1 MSDPYSIIP
10 EESRIGAKPI
20 DYAVDLNP
28 AQYEAV
34 TNLHGP
40 ILVVAGAGSGKTRAL
55 VYRVAY
61 LVEQGVTPE
70 SILLL
75 TFTRKAAA
83 EMLRRATSLVGPGC
97 DRVSGGTFHSL
108 AHELFRKGWS
118 RRLGFQTDFSV
129 IDRGDME
136 ELIGQLRKQSGFSS
150 KDKRFPKRN
159 TLASIISKAKNKVV
173 SLGEL
178 VASEYVHLL
187 RYAEEI
193 QALARDYTIYKRE
206 AAQVDLDDLLILL
219 AQLLAQDSEAR
230 EQIAAQYQYI
240 MVDEFQDT
248 NLVQAEIVHLLGR
261 DHGNV
266 MVVGDEAQ
274 SIYSFRGASFKNI
287 MDFPKRFPGTKIIRL
302 EENYRSRQPILSLT
316 NHIISKAR
324 EKYDKKLFT
333 RREGGEL
340 PSILPVVTE
349 EEQSLFVCRKIREL
363 IESGVQPNKIA
374 VLFRA
379 SRHSFNL
386 EIELMRHDLDYVK
399 YGGRRF
405 LEKAHIKD
413 LLSILRVVGSPRD
426 GVSLAR
432 ILLQVDGVG
441 PKTASNIVNW
451 VEGKRENLVKLHE
464 FPASGRLKKALVPLS
479 GLLSE
484 IGMKRVPLDERV
496 ERAWEFYQPIM
507 EAKFDDY
514 PERTRDVAEFLRI
527 AQTYKNL
534 NLLLSDM
541 ALDPP
546 DASLSGAR
554 AQSPAQRLVL
564 STIHSAKGLEW
575 NTVFIIW
582 ATEGRF
588 PGRFSKGNLDD
599 LEEERRL
606 MYVAAT
612 RAEENLFFICPPAM
626 DNEADNL
633 FGTGVSRF
641 LADVPP
647 DLAQIGPFMN
657 AGIGKRSI
665 VPTAPAPPPPGGFGL
680 NERVTHRTF
689 GLGSIVRVISDK
701 KVAVD
706 FDHFGVKTL
715 LLEFAGL
722 KRIPD

>member
-1 MSDPYSIIP
+1 M
-10 EESRIGAKPI
+10 RAGAI
-20 DYAVDLNP
+20 DFKAELNP

-34 TNLHGP
+34 TTVDGP

-83 EMLRRATSLVGPGC
+83 EMLRRATILVGPGC

-108 AHELFRKGWS
+108 AHVLLRKGWS
-118 RRLGFQTDFSV
+118 RRLGFPTDFSV

-136 ELIGQLRKQSGFSS
+136 ELLGQLRKQSGFSN

-159 TLASIISKAKNKVV
+159 TLAGIISKANNKVM
-173 SLGEL
+173 SLGHL
-178 VASEYVHLL
+178 VASEYVHLS
-187 RYAEEI
+187 RYTDDI

-206 AAQVDLDDLLILL
+206 ASQVDLDDLLILL
-219 AQLLAQDSEAR
+219 AQLLTQDSEAR
-230 EQIAAQYQYI
+230 EQIASQYQYI

-248 NLVQAEIVHLLGR
+248 NPIQAGIVHALGQ

-274 SIYSFRGASFKNI
+274 SIYSFRGANFKNI
-287 MDFPKRFPGTKIIRL
+287 MEFPEKFPKTKIIRL

-324 EKYDKKLFT
+324 ERYEKKLFT

-340 PSILPVVTE
+340 PRIMSVATE
-349 EEQSLFVCRKIREL
+349 EEQSLFVCRKIRDL
-363 IESGVQPNKIA
+363 LAAGVSPHRIA

-386 EIELMRHDLDYVK
+386 EVELMRHDLDYVK

-413 LLSILRVVGSPRD
+413 LLSILRAVASPRD
-426 GVSLAR
+426 GVSLTR
-432 ILLQVDGVG
+432 ILLQTDGVG
-441 PKTASNIVNW
+441 PKTAFNIVAW
-451 VEGKRENLVKLHE
+451 VDGKRENLINLRE
-464 FPASGRLKKALVPLS
+464 FPGSNRVKKNLTPLAD
-479 GLLSE
+479 LLSV
-484 IGMKRVPLDERV
+484 IGARGISLEERV
-496 ERAWEFYQPIM
+496 ERAWEFYEPVM
-507 EAKFDDY
+507 ESKFDDY
-514 PERTRDVAEFLRI
+514 PERTRDVNEFLRI

-534 NLLLSDM
+534 NMLLSDM

-546 DASLSGAR
+546 EATLSRSDARNLG
-554 AQSPAQRLVL
+554 QRLVL
-564 STIHSAKGLEW
+564 STIHSAKGMEW
-575 NTVFIIW
+575 HTVFILW

-588 PGRFSKGNLDD
+588 PGRFSRSSPDD

-612 RAEENLFFICPPAM
+612 RAEEHLFFISPPAM
-626 DNEADNL
+626 DSETDNL
-633 FGTGVSRF
+633 FGSGISRF
-641 LADVPP
+641 LVDIPP
-647 DLAQIGPFMN
+647 NLVDTGSSPGMV
-657 AGIGKRSI
+657 IGKKPAFNS
-665 VPTAPAPPPPGGFGL
+665 APAPPPPGGFGL
-680 NERVTHRTF
+680 GERVTHRTF
-689 GLGSIVRVISDK
+689 GLGTVVRVVSDTK
-701 KVAVD
+701 AAVD

-715 LLEFAGL
+715 VLEFAGL
-722 KRIPD
+722 KRI